1 MTYNNCPGG
10 NMLTGVYGNHKEVN
24 IHDGLTSLAEHKKT
38 NGLILFR
45 YKITLEAS
53 HENTVRLFN
62 GSLLRL
68 RKPENAITDF
78 INHHRG
84 QQEGEFEALLTP
96 LGSQFESPATKL
108 SYDTYVNNYC
118 NIVSSLR
125 DAINGL
131 NLDPHIK
138 LIAKSNSRAINAEG
152 EEVYGP
158 IYRCMPIF

>member
-1 MTYNNCPGG
+1 MAYNYRPGV
-10 NMLTGVYGNHKEVN
+10 NMLIGGYENHKDV
-24 IHDGLTSLAEHKKT
+24 IMQGRLARLAEHKKT

-45 YKITLEAS
+45 YKITVEAS
-53 HENTVRLFN
+53 HENTIKLFN
-62 GSLLRL
+62 GSLLRT
-68 RKPENAITDF
+68 PENAITDF
-78 INHHRG
+78 INNHRG
-84 QQEGEFEALLTP
+84 QQEGEFEAVLTP

-108 SYDTYVNNYC
+108 SYDTYVNHYC
-118 NIVSSLR
+118 DIVSSLR

-138 LIAKSNSRAINAEG
+138 LIAKSNSRAINAKG